1 LFVSLWQLIF
11 LNDACSSAGIIAAE
25 LINMEIIVTF
35 LLRDRARAGNLARA
49 AIFSGG
55 WLLIASA
62 LGTVL
67 IKAFSAPILL
77 AGKVPPTSLDEMF
90 PDVPLFWVPEGP
102 LGYGLAGLLLLG
114 GIWLAISV
122 NRRPH

>member
-1 LFVSLWQLIF
+1 LSQLRQLIF
-11 LNDACSSAGIIAAE
+11 LNGASSSAGMISAE
-25 LINMEIIVTF
+25 LIDMETIFTF
-35 LLRDRARAGNLARA
+35 LLRDRARAGKLARA

-62 LGTVL
+62 LGAVL
-67 IKAFSAPILL
+67 IKAFSAPIVL

-102 LGYGLAGLLLLG
+102 LGYGLASLLLLG

-122 NRRPH
+122 NRLRPH

>member
-1 LFVSLWQLIF
+1 MET
-11 LNDACSSAGIIAAE
+11 II
-25 LINMEIIVTF
+25 TF
-35 LLRDRARAGNLARA
+35 IRRDRNRAATLARA

-67 IKAFSAPILL
+67 MKAFSAPIVPT
-77 AGKVPPTSLDEMF
+77 GKIDPASLSEVF

-102 LGYGLAGLLLLG
+102 LGYVVASLLLLA
-114 GIWLAISV
+114 GIWLAILV
-122 NRRPH
+122 NRPSRH